1 MLLLTGT
8 YSVALELTLI
18 GRSGGVMAIN
28 LERLKSLT
36 NTQKWISLSLIV
48 AVILIAFVWFI
59 WIPENSEISQLNGEM
74 AGLNNEINIH
84 RTKVR
89 RLDELKK
96 ENMELQRQLA
106 VLKEQLPPEAEVE
119 ILLKQVSELGGRTGL
134 DFKLWKPVEK
144 KQSPSG
150 LYVEIPVNV
159 EVAGGYHSLGVFF
172 DKISKLPRI
181 INVSNIKMGTS
192 KVQQNKVSIQTSF
205 SATAFAALEEGAA
218 TPKPPEQGKVQ

>member
-1 MLLLTGT
+1 
-8 YSVALELTLI
+8 
-18 GRSGGVMAIN
+18 
-28 LERLKSLT
+28 
-36 NTQKWISLSLIV
+36 
-48 AVILIAFVWFI
+48 
-59 WIPENSEISQLNGEM
+59 M

-96 ENMELQRQLA
+96 ENSDLQRQLA

-134 DFKLWKPVEK
+134 DFKLWQPVQKKPN
-144 KQSPSG
+144 SSG

-159 EVAGGYHSLGVFF
+159 EVAGGYHSLGAFF

-181 INVSNIKMGTS
+181 INVSNIRMGAS
-192 KVQQNKVSIQTSF
+192 KAQANRVFIQTSF
-205 SATAFAALEEGAA
+205 SATAFASLDESAVKAKA
-218 TPKPPEQGKVQ
+218 PEQSKPAQGKPVQGKDE